1 MSAGRATA
9 RALVEATR
17 RAVGHTCAMDV
28 EISAAEARARLLT
41 WLGLAG
47 GQDVDADAAGV
58 RGLLDRLRHIQL
70 DPLDVLGTNADLVA
84 MARSPGLRRGEV
96 YRHLGPDESGR
107 SASFEHFAKVR
118 CILPPSFFPRY
129 RDHLPAASWWTKDR
143 EKRLPDGALD
153 AVLAEVAERGPVRA
167 ADLGDLGRVRQLD
180 WHGWKSTGKAAT
192 MAVELL
198 WRRCAVVVSG
208 KDARGHR
215 LYDVPER
222 ALGPWATA
230 PSGAWSRWAVTQRA
244 AAAGLL
250 PHNVGPWWSTLRPE
264 RDGGT
269 VAAMVADGELVR
281 VRVRGLKRE
290 FYALP
295 AFLEADVGGVASDR
309 HDDRMRILGP
319 LDPLLWDRTLVE
331 HAFEFSYVWEVYK
344 PAKDRQYGWY
354 VVPLLHG
361 GELVGRLE
369 ARIDGDALRVDNVWW
384 EPGKGREAALEVA
397 LADHAARCGARR
409 VRWARGARVRS
420 RRTG

>member
-1 MSAGRATA
+1 
-9 RALVEATR
+9 
-17 RAVGHTCAMDV
+17 MDV
-28 EISAAEARARLLT
+28 EIGKEEARLRMLS

-47 GQDVDADAAGV
+47 SDVSADAAGV
-58 RGLLDRLRHIQL
+58 RGLLERLRHIQL

-84 MARSPGLRRGEV
+84 MARAPELKRGDV
-96 YRHLGPDESGR
+96 YRLLGPDADGLSP
-107 SASFEHFAKVR
+107 SFEHFAKVR
-118 CILPPSFFPRY
+118 CILPASFFPMY
-129 RDHLPAASWWTKDR
+129 RDHLPTASWWTRDR
-143 EKRLPDGALD
+143 EKRLPEGALD
-153 AVLAEVAERGPVRA
+153 AVLAEVAERGPLPGTA
-167 ADLGDLGRVRQLD
+167 LSDLGRVRQLD

-222 ALGPWATA
+222 AMGPWATA
-230 PSGAWSRWAVTQRA
+230 PSGPWSRWAVTQRA
-244 AAAGLL
+244 AASGLL

-264 RDGGT
+264 RDGGE
-269 VAAMVADGELVR
+269 VAAMVEDGELVR
-281 VRVRGLKRE
+281 VRISGLKRL

-295 AFLEADVGGVASDR
+295 GFLEIEDGGD
-309 HDDRMRILGP
+309 DDRMRILGP
-319 LDPLLWDRTLVE
+319 LDPLLWDRKLVE
-331 HAFEFSYVWEVYK
+331 HAFDFSYVWEVYK
-344 PAKDRQYGWY
+344 PAKQRQYGWY

-384 EPGKGREAALEVA
+384 EPGKRREEALEVA
-397 LADHAARCGARR
+397 LADHAERCGAAK
-409 VRWARGARVRS
+409 VRWARGARARS